1 MTVDERI
8 YQIACSFP
16 VLRKKGLEDGDIPG
30 LTPKGFYD
38 QKLAAF
44 VYNGSHGALS
54 SGEILVLEFLLN
66 LFDPHIYPS
75 FNLGRAVQVWDIA
88 HLQAFLN
95 AVIRTVNGQ

>member
-16 VLRKKGLEDGDIPG
+16 VLRKKGLDDGDIPG

-44 VYNGSHGALS
+44 VYNGSYGA
-54 SGEILVLEFLLN
+54 
-66 LFDPHIYPS
+66 
-75 FNLGRAVQVWDIA
+75 
-88 HLQAFLN
+88 
-95 AVIRTVNGQ
+95 